1 MIAPDY
7 LSFIIEILAYAFE
20 DDEAVFSE
28 FLNLFKEVNTYTFG
42 RRIDLK
48 NLLVG
53 LLNEEII
60 RNPLFFGSLKMQITL
75 FKHLFEQ
82 LKEKRITTLD
92 EHIISELLEANEEQ
106 YLLKSQCPRILNAVG
121 EAENRLMAFW

>member
-1 MIAPDY
+1 MIVPDY
-7 LSFIIEILAYAFE
+7 LSFVVEILSYSFE
-20 DDEAVFSE
+20 DDEGLFSE
-28 FLNLFKEVNTYTFG
+28 FLQLFKEVNTYTFG

-48 NLLVG
+48 NLLIG

-60 RNPLFFGSLKMQITL
+60 RNPLFFGSLKKHIKL

-92 EHIISELLEANEEQ
+92 ENIIIELLRVDEEQ
-106 YLLKSQCPRILNAVG
+106 YLLKS
-121 EAENRLMAFW
+121 